1 MPHFTVEVA
10 IPGNPSEIHAQLRKV
25 NSVRKFMEVR
35 ELKRPVAGRECGR
48 NGVRTRTK
56 WRESASPTQPPMSGR
71 TAAVAVI
78 GYPGGSILMSDLHTL
93 ISRSARRILNAQ
105 VGTIRE
111 TTGNSSNQPIVA
123 CPGLA
128 GAPRPSA
135 PWVVFALFN
144 GIFDL
149 SRLALARINFGL
161 DRR

>member
-25 NSVRKFMEVR
+25 NSVRKFMEAR

-48 NGVRTRTK
+48 NGVRKRTK
-56 WRESASPTQPPMSGR
+56 WRQFASPTQPPMSGR
-71 TAAVAVI
+71 AVAVAVSGNRAGVFFI
-78 GYPGGSILMSDLHTL
+78 SDIHTL
-93 ISRSARRILNAQ
+93 ISRSARRILNAE

-144 GIFDL
+144 GIFFC
-149 SRLALARINFGL
+149 RGWRQQGRFGL